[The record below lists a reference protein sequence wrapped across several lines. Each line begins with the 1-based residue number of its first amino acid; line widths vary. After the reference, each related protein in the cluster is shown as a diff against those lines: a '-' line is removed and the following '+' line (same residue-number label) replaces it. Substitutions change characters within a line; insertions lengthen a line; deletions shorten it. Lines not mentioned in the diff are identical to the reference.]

1 MTAAGMHEESV
12 GLVELGNLDRL
23 TRHVDRLCL
32 LEAWDDLVDLRDR
45 CRKALERGKQL
56 WPIASHI
63 EYRLALQAPARWAA
77 ATLEGGTGRF
87 ALGPLPEV
95 AASTHSWAELAP
107 HLPPSPGASM
117 AAHERVLRGE
127 DLTRDEGAA
136 ALPPIL
142 DLPLVLLP
150 WEPAYPLAT
159 YHADQ
164 VESPSPPQAPR
175 AARSGGG
182 PAPAGAP
189 THAQARW
196 RPADDPET
204 VRALTDLVAAW
215 TAESNG
221 RAEAVAI
228 HGGAEAAVVA
238 LGAPSPRL
246 TRIEPPEA
254 MALMAWAGA
263 SGGAHGRRR
272 GAAPGR
278 FAAWWALAALGGLL
292 DDWPVGGSELEDTL
306 AALHWYVWDAGEPE
320 TGWVLRLAVEDHDE
334 DLAWALAAVD
344 LA

>member
-1 MTAAGMHEESV
+1 MNDESAR
-12 GLVELGNLDRL
+12 LVELGDLDKL
-23 TRHVDRLCL
+23 TRLVERLCRL
-32 LEAWDDLVDLRDR
+32 QAWEDLVDLRDR

-63 EYRLALQAPARWAA
+63 DYRLALEAPAPWAA

-95 AASTHSWAELAP
+95 AASSHTWAELAP
-107 HLPPSPGASM
+107 HLPPSPGA
-117 AAHERVLRGE
+117 
-127 DLTRDEGAA
+127 
-136 ALPPIL
+136 IL

-150 WEPAYPLAT
+150 WEPSYALAT
-159 YHADQ
+159 YHADRL
-164 VESPSPPQAPR
+164 ESPSPPRAAPR
-175 AARSGGG
+175 GPAGVPQGG
-182 PAPAGAP
+182 PS
-189 THAQARW
+189 RW
-196 RPADDPET
+196 RAADDPDA
-204 VRALTDLVAAW
+204 VRALTDLVGAW

-228 HGGAEAAVVA
+228 HGGAVAAVRA
-238 LGAPSPRL
+238 IGAPSPRL
-246 TRIEPPEA
+246 AQVDPPEA

-292 DDWPVGGSELEDTL
+292 DDWPVFSHDLEDVL
-306 AALHWYVWDAGEPE
+306 AALCWYVWDAGEPE

-334 DLAWALAAVD
+334 GLAWALAAVD
-344 LA
+344 QA